1 MGDRRSGVSS
11 PRPSAERGATT
22 ALRYALLLVIVATMV
37 SGLFVG
43 VGELVENQ
51 QERAIATQLETVGN
65 RLAADLGT
73 ANHLVETG
81 SGPGAAPT
89 VELRTRLPDTVAGS
103 EYRVRVT
110 GSGPRYTLALRSF
123 DPVVETTVVVRSS
136 AGIDGSVSGGRVRI
150 EYDGTGLVMRDG

>member
-1 MGDRRSGVSS
+1 
-11 PRPSAERGATT
+11 
-22 ALRYALLLVIVATMV
+22 MV

-43 VGELVENQ
+43 VGELVANQ

-73 ANHLVETG
+73 ANRLVETG
-81 SGPGAAPT
+81 SGPTADPT

-103 EYRVRVT
+103 EYRVRVV

-123 DPVVETTVVVRSS
+123 APVVETTVVVR
-136 AGIDGSVSGGRVRI
+136 APVGVDGSVSGGRVHI
-150 EYDGTGLVMRDG
+150 EYDGSGLVMHDG